1 MSRKDIERR
10 KKFVL
15 ELMGD
20 PIYQPMR
27 FREIS
32 SLLRLSKEEKKDLY
46 DVLDELCDEGKV
58 SVDHKG
64 RYEKVKGKWKKK
76 KDDRHYDDRKDE
88 YEADFGKRRKI
99 RRIKIKTIKT
109 VKIRKKT
116 ETKTG
121 IKSGIGRRIAG
132 RIGDGIFGMKEK
144 DIVKKIWKELRQKEL
159 LSDIR
164 KALAL

>member
-1 MSRKDIERR
+1 M
-10 KKFVL
+10 
-15 ELMGD
+15 
-20 PIYQPMR
+20 
-27 FREIS
+27 
-32 SLLRLSKEEKKDLY
+32 EE
-46 DVLDELCDEGKV
+46 E
-58 SVDHKG
+58 
-64 RYEKVKGKWKKK
+64 

-132 RIGDGIFGMKEK
+132 RIGDGIFGMKET

-164 KALAL
+164 RALAL

>member
-1 MSRKDIERR
+1 MTEIE
-10 KKFVL
+10 
-15 ELMGD
+15 EL
-20 PIYQPMR
+20 
-27 FREIS
+27 
-32 SLLRLSKEEKKDLY
+32 
-46 DVLDELCDEGKV
+46 DVLIHLSHFLGL
-58 SVDHKG
+58 
-64 RYEKVKGKWKKK
+64 RTMMTEKMSMKQIS
-76 KDDRHYDDRKDE
+76 E
-88 YEADFGKRRKI
+88 KRRKI

-144 DIVKKIWKELRQKEL
+144 DIVKKIWKELRQKEF

>member
-1 MSRKDIERR
+1 MTATMMTEKMSMK
-10 KKFVL
+10 
-15 ELMGD
+15 
-20 PIYQPMR
+20 Q
-27 FREIS
+27 IS
-32 SLLRLSKEEKKDLY
+32 E
-46 DVLDELCDEGKV
+46 
-58 SVDHKG
+58 
-64 RYEKVKGKWKKK
+64 
-76 KDDRHYDDRKDE
+76 
-88 YEADFGKRRKI
+88 KRRKI

-109 VKIRKKT
+109 VKIRK
-116 ETKTG
+116 KTG

>member
-1 MSRKDIERR
+1 MTATMMTEKMSMK
-10 KKFVL
+10 
-15 ELMGD
+15 
-20 PIYQPMR
+20 Q
-27 FREIS
+27 IS
-32 SLLRLSKEEKKDLY
+32 E
-46 DVLDELCDEGKV
+46 
-58 SVDHKG
+58 
-64 RYEKVKGKWKKK
+64 
-76 KDDRHYDDRKDE
+76 
-88 YEADFGKRRKI
+88 KRRKI

-121 IKSGIGRRIAG
+121 IRIAG
-132 RIGDGIFGMKEK
+132 RIGGGIFGMKEK

>member
-64 RYEKVKGKWKKK
+64 RYEK
-76 KDDRHYDDRKDE
+76 DYPLIMFFCSFQEINFFLISH
-88 YEADFGKRRKI
+88 F
-99 RRIKIKTIKT
+99 
-109 VKIRKKT
+109 
-116 ETKTG
+116 
-121 IKSGIGRRIAG
+121 
-132 RIGDGIFGMKEK
+132 
-144 DIVKKIWKELRQKEL
+144 
-159 LSDIR
+159 
-164 KALAL
+164 